1 MRITLVEKKG
11 QVPGFLSKDRRRDI
25 SSASTGHHRLS
36 HSQFHTCISNRRSP
50 HLETRPRH
58 PISPHLTSP
67 HQPPN
72 TTTPPTVASP
82 LLQLPRELRESIYL
96 FALLNPPT
104 TSPTSLLTTCQT
116 LNMEAQPLLYHRPIK
131 LSSQAKLFD
140 WVTRSRPQNLK
151 HVRNLSLQLTDVD
164 MTLRRSSSERSQS
177 PHQAPPQHQ
186 RYQAPSTWSLYE
198 DELCNFDAALR
209 SLPSLTEITIVPPRA
224 MHSQLLRGMYLSVL
238 ALIPRLHP
246 CLKLLVVHDDE
257 ESVLRSVKALRNLPK
272 VVFKDSQAVIG
283 RGGSGDV
290 GGVKVRKASSPPVIV
305 VRSPREKV
313 VRVKVEVD
321 S

>member
-11 QVPGFLSKDRRRDI
+11 RFQVSGQKTDEGTSLRPPPAITD
-25 SSASTGHHRLS
+25 S
-36 HSQFHTCISNRRSP
+36 HTIQFHTWISNRRTP
-50 HLETRPRH
+50 YLETRPRH
-58 PISPHLTSP
+58 LTSSY
-67 HQPPN
+67 QPPT

-96 FALLNPPT
+96 FALLNTP
-104 TSPTSLLTTCQT
+104 SPTSLVTTCQK

-140 WVTRSRPQNLK
+140 WVNRSRASNLK

-164 MTLRRSSSERSQS
+164 MTLRIPSSERSRTQHQHS
-177 PHQAPPQHQ
+177 PSPQRQHYHQAPS
-186 RYQAPSTWSLYE
+186 AWSLYE

-209 SLPSLTEITIVPPRA
+209 ALPSLTEITIVPPRA

-257 ESVLRSVKALRNLPK
+257 ESVLRSVKALRNLPR
-272 VVFKDSQAVIG
+272 VVFKDSTPPVVG
-283 RGGSGDV
+283 RGGGGSEDV
-290 GGVKVRKASSPPVIV
+290 CGKVKKASSPPVVV

-313 VRVKVEVD
+313 VRVKVEVE